1 MLAVGPWAH
10 NRDRGQMM
18 RLYGRTRS
26 WVAEFASRH
35 RIISAAL
42 MFLFLFNVSNYVEW
56 ASRWKLR
63 IPDFSQM
70 MITGV
75 VMATFGALLLAEVL
89 RLHRQAAE
97 ARMVRV
103 VVRTLGHEINNPL
116 QVVQLTAEQLR
127 GGGGASQRS
136 AESILAEVKRIRHAV
151 SQLGSLEGEVRLRQ
165 APGFPG
171 LIDLDRSS

>member
-1 MLAVGPWAH
+1 MK
-10 NRDRGQMM
+10 
-18 RLYGRTRS
+18 LYARIRS
-26 WVAEFASRH
+26 RVAEFASRH
-35 RIISAAL
+35 RVISAAL

-56 ASRWKLR
+56 AARWRLP
-63 IPDFSQM
+63 IPVFSQM
-70 MITGV
+70 MITGT
-75 VMATFGALLLAEVL
+75 VMASFGALLLAEVL
-89 RLHRQAAE
+89 RLHRQAVE
-97 ARMVRV
+97 GRMVRV

-136 AESILAEVKRIRHAV
+136 AESILTEVGRIRQAV
-151 SQLGSLEGEVRLRQ
+151 SRLGSLEGEVRLRQ